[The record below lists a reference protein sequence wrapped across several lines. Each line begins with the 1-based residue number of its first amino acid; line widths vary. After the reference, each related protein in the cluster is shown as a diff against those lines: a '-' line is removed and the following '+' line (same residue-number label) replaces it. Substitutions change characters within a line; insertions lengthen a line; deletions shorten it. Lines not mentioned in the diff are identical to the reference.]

1 VVVHA
6 ANEGG
11 RPRDR
16 LGFAD
21 FRNIDGVCG
30 FDFGFG
36 GHKSLRLTSTSGWE
50 AGVRTDL
57 GHGPSAVL
65 YPESPT
71 NQTFVRSF
79 SIGGIRWNSRPPY
92 LLRLPLPRLS
102 KSLSSRPW
110 PLSSFTTISSSCYLP
125 PSRLS
130 LSIYFTLS
138 EFYHLSSVW
147 IG

>member
-1 VVVHA
+1 MVVHA

-65 YPESPT
+65 YPESPA
-71 NQTFVRSF
+71 NQTFVFHWRDSMELPSTLSAASPTPAPIEVLVFSALATFVVHHHFIVLLSPSF
-79 SIGGIRWNSRPPY
+79 SSQPV
-92 LLRLPLPRLS
+92 
-102 KSLSSRPW
+102 
-110 PLSSFTTISSSCYLP
+110 
-125 PSRLS
+125 
-130 LSIYFTLS
+130 
-138 EFYHLSSVW
+138 HLFHPV
-147 IG
+147 